1 MGVILVTSLHNGD
14 GKTAFCAGL
23 ALLLEQQGRKPALIK
38 PLTAGDPAED
48 PDARFFRRISG
59 ASLPVGLPRPS
70 VVAERDLTPEARVQ
84 IAGAVAQASSPFKE
98 APEGLPSPQGSPVIV
113 EGPSLVSSDGAPSP
127 VLVFQGSPRGASL
140 SGQLAEALDAR
151 VVLLVQPSP
160 TLQASQVEEAA
171 RSLGTRLLGIVLNG
185 VRRYQRHGIET
196 DLVTPL
202 RAAGLAVL
210 ALVPEDRHLLAVTI
224 ADIARGLN
232 AQFLLLEEKQDQL
245 VDHLVIGGNVLDWG
259 VHYFSQY
266 ESKAVIVRGDRPD
279 IQVAALHTPTRCLV
293 LTGGHQPL
301 QYVRYEAQE
310 EAVPLLLAQAS
321 TLDTARAA
329 EALLARA
336 TVHHREKAERYA
348 QLLRESLDLATV
360 LSALG

>member
-1 MGVILVTSLHNGD
+1 MGVILVTSLHSGD

-23 ALLLEQQGRKPALIK
+23 ALLLEQQGRKPVLFK

-48 PDARFFRRISG
+48 MDARFFQRISG
-59 ASLPVGLPRPS
+59 VSPPVGLPLPLGA
-70 VVAERDLTPEARVQ
+70 AEHDLTSQAGEQ
-84 IAGAVAQASSPFKE
+84 IASDVRQAFTQGPPTVA
-98 APEGLPSPQGSPVIV
+98 
-113 EGPSLVSSDGAPSP
+113 EGPSLASSGDAPSP
-127 VLVFQGSPRGASL
+127 IV
-140 SGQLAEALDAR
+140 GQLAEALDAR
-151 VVLLVQPSP
+151 VVLLVQPRT
-160 TLQASQVEEAA
+160 TLQASLVEEAA
-171 RSLGTRLLGIVLNG
+171 RSIGSRLLGIVLNG

-196 DLVTPL
+196 ALVAPL

-210 ALVPEDRHLLAVTI
+210 AVVPEDRHLLAVTI
-224 ADIARGLN
+224 GDIARGLN
-232 AQFLLLEEKQDQL
+232 AQFLLLEEKRDQL
-245 VDHLVIGGNVLDWG
+245 VDHLMIGGNVLDWG
-259 VHYFSQY
+259 VHYFSQH

-279 IQVAALHTPTRCLV
+279 IQIAALHTPTRCLV

-310 EAVPLLLAQAS
+310 EAVPLLLAQSS

-348 QLLRESLDLATV
+348 QLLGESLDLAA
-360 LSALG
+360 LSIALG